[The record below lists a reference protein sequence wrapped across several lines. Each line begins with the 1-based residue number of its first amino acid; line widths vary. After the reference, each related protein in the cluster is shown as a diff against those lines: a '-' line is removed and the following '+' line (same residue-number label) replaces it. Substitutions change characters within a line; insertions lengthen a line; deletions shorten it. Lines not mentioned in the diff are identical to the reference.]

1 MSSLRFF
8 SITLIVFSIK
18 VFIHLLQLELYSG
31 NFFSDEINTIAY
43 SIYIPHGWRILS
55 FLIYGYW
62 AIPGLFLAHFVTGYY
77 YDDGFIAFD
86 LIFGIMVLIA
96 VFCVP
101 LAGIIL
107 KKFFVDLKNFFI
119 PSYIICLT
127 ILSAFINAS
136 LVNLIRLNTRVDYN
150 LDRFFPEFFGYFVGD
165 TLGVLLVVIAYIGI
179 RRLFYLS
186 VQKT

>member
-8 SITLIVFSIK
+8 SITLIVFFIY
-18 VFIHLLQLELYSG
+18 VLIHLLQLEIYSG

-62 AIPGLFLAHFVTGYY
+62 AIPGLLAAQFVTAYY
-77 YDDGFIAFD
+77 NDGFIAFD
-86 LIFGIMVLIA
+86 LIFSIIILIA

-136 LVNLIRLNTRVDYN
+136 LANLIRLNTRVDFN
-150 LDRFFPEFFGYFVGD
+150 LDRFFLEFFGYFVGD

>member
-8 SITLIVFSIK
+8 SITLIVFFIH
-18 VFIHLLQLELYSG
+18 VLIHLLQLKIYSG
-31 NFFSDEINTIAY
+31 NFFSKDINTFAY
-43 SIYIPHGWRILS
+43 SIYMPHGWRILS
-55 FLIYGYW
+55 FLIYGCW
-62 AIPGLFLAHFVTGYY
+62 AIPGLFLAHFVTAY
-77 YDDGFIAFD
+77 YDGLFALDFIFS
-86 LIFGIMVLIA
+86 IIVLIA

-127 ILSAFINAS
+127 VLSAFINAS
-136 LVNLIRLNTRVDYN
+136 LANLIRLNTREDYN
-150 LDRFFPEFFGYFVGD
+150 LDRFFSEFFGYFVGD
-165 TLGVLLVVIAYIGI
+165 TLGVLLVVITYIGI

-186 VQKT
+186 VQKK

>member
-8 SITLIVFSIK
+8 SITLIVFFIH
-18 VFIHLLQLELYSG
+18 VFIHLLQLEIYSG
-31 NFFSDEINTIAY
+31 NFFSDEIDTIAY

-62 AIPGLFLAHFVTGYY
+62 AIPGLFVAHFVTGYY
-77 YDDGFIAFD
+77 NDG
-86 LIFGIMVLIA
+86 
-96 VFCVP
+96 
-101 LAGIIL
+101 
-107 KKFFVDLKNFFI
+107 FI
-119 PSYIICLT
+119 PSYIIRST

-136 LVNLIRLNTRVDYN
+136 LANLIRLNTRVDYN

-165 TLGVLLVVIAYIGI
+165 TLGVLLVLITYIGI

-186 VQKT
+186 IQKT

>member
-8 SITLIVFSIK
+8 SITLIVFFIH
-18 VFIHLLQLELYSG
+18 VFIHLLQLEIYSG

-62 AIPGLFLAHFVTGYY
+62 AIPGLFVAHFVTGYY
-77 YDDGFIAFD
+77 NDGFIAFD
-86 LIFGIMVLIA
+86 LIFSIMVLIS
-96 VFCVP
+96 VFCVT

-136 LVNLIRLNTRVDYN
+136 LANLIRLNTRVDYN
-150 LDRFFPEFFGYFVGD
+150 LDRFLSRIFW
-165 TLGVLLVVIAYIGI
+165 
-179 RRLFYLS
+179 LFCW
-186 VQKT
+186 

>member
-18 VFIHLLQLELYSG
+18 VFIHLLQLEIYSG
-31 NFFSDEINTIAY
+31 NFFSDEIKTNAY

-62 AIPGLFLAHFVTGYY
+62 AIPGLFIAHFVTGYY
-77 YDDGFIAFD
+77 IDGFIAFD
-86 LIFGIMVLIA
+86 LIFSIMIA

-186 VQKT
+186 IKKT